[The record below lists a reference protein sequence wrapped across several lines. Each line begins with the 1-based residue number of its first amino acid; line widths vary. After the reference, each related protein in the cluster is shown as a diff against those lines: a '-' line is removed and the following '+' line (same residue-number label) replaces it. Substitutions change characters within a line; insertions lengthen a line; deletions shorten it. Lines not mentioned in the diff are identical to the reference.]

1 MYFVVMQ
8 EDRSLIATKTV
19 PIYQRETNVVTLCF
33 LIPPTITE
41 NGSRCNVAEYL
52 CVLKM
57 KTPDGKI
64 LTRLLTANEEP
75 YKDRLRFETPVTADM
90 TAVAGQITTYLTFL
104 KVSENESGLQK
115 EHVFHSGNV
124 NITVNPKEE
133 FVFIP
138 DKSLQA
144 FDQLMLQ
151 TQAKLD
157 KLEDIAES
165 IETQKADNIVL
176 NPETNEIYLTSNG
189 EIIGNKI
196 TVDELSDVIVDATM
210 DEGLVHV
217 IT

>member
-1 MYFVVMQ
+1 MFTIVMQ
-8 EDRSLIATKTV
+8 SNKELIVTQSIT
-19 PIYQRETNVVTLCF
+19 IYQRETNVNTLCF
-33 LIPPTITE
+33 LIPPTVTE
-41 NGSRCNVAEYL
+41 EGALRNMAEYL
-52 CVLKM
+52 VVLKM
-57 KTPDGKI
+57 KTPDNKI

-75 YKDRLRFETPVTADM
+75 YKGRLRFETTVTADM
-90 TAVAGQITTYLTFL
+90 TAVSGNIIAYLTFL
-104 KVSENESGLQK
+104 KVSESETGLQK
-115 EHVFHSGNV
+115 EHVFHSGNMY
-124 NITVNPKEE
+124 IPIQPKEE
-133 FVFIP
+133 LVFIP

-165 IETQKADNIVL
+165 METQKADNIVL

-196 TVDELSDVIVDATM
+196 TVDELSDVIVDATV

>member
-1 MYFVVMQ
+1 MYMIVMQ
-8 EDRSLIATKTV
+8 EDKSLIVTQSATL
-19 PIYQRETNVVTLCF
+19 YQRETNVNTLCF
-33 LIPPTITE
+33 LIPPTVTE
-41 NGSRCNVAEYL
+41 EGILRNIAEYL
-52 CVLKM
+52 VVLKM

-75 YKDRLRFETPVTADM
+75 YKERLRFETTVTADM
-90 TAVAGQITTYLTFL
+90 TECAGQITTYLTFL
-104 KVSENESGLQK
+104 KVSESETGLQK

-124 NITVNPKEE
+124 YIPVSPKED

-165 IETQKADNIVL
+165 METQKADNIVL

-196 TVDELSDVIVDATM
+196 TVDELSDVIVDATV